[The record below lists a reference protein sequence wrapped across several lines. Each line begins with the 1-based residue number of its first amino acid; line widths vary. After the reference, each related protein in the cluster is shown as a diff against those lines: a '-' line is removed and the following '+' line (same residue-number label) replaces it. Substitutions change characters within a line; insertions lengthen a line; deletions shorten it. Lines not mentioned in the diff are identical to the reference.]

1 MKGVLG
7 MADLQRIGRV
17 VACDPQNRE
26 CRIEEPRVVIDSRR
40 VEGGEVFVA
49 LRGEQTDGHRYVD
62 EVFSR
67 GASWAVVS
75 EEWFASRPAGSEE
88 AGRRYLVVGDTTS
101 GLQQMASAYRRTFSI
116 PVFAVG
122 GSNGKTTTKELIA
135 SVLGTGFRVHMSRG
149 NLNNHLGVPLTLL
162 QMPRDTGLAVV
173 EMGINHPGEME
184 LLTSI
189 AMPTHGLLTNIG
201 HEHLEFLHDLD
212 GVAAAETKLYEYLD
226 LHGGTCFINTGDPR
240 LKRAAAGLAR
250 TVPYG
255 LEECPERG
263 PCVRDVTL
271 DAFGRPSFRLCSGS
285 DSVLVALK
293 LTGRHNVINALA
305 AAVAGSYFGLSLD
318 SIREGLEKLQP
329 ASGWKRMEFQ
339 EAGGVMIVN
348 DTYNANPDSVRLALD
363 LLGELQC
370 TGRKIAVLGDMLELG
385 SSAELEHEKTGRYI
399 QQSAIDMLFTFGD
412 LSRLFGAENRS
423 RLCGHFRNR
432 DELYRALA
440 GIVASGDA
448 VLFKGSR
455 GMRLEEVAD
464 ALCRD
469 RASQSTKL

>member
-1 MKGVLG
+1 MKGVIG
-7 MADLQRIGRV
+7 IDDLRRIGRV
-17 VACDPQNRE
+17 VTEGTQNQPN
-26 CRIEEPRVVIDSRR
+26 RIIEPRVVIDSRQ
-40 VEGGEVFVA
+40 VKGGEIFVA
-49 LRGEQTDGHRYVD
+49 LRGERTDGHRYVD
-62 EVFSR
+62 EVFAR

-75 EEWFASRPAGSEE
+75 EEWLASRPSGSGTAE
-88 AGRRYLVVGDTTS
+88 RRYLVVSDTTS
-101 GLQQMASAYRRTFSI
+101 GLQQMAAAYRRTFPI
-116 PVFAVG
+116 PLFAVG
-122 GSNGKTTTKELIA
+122 GSNGKTTTKELIG

-162 QMPRDTGLAVV
+162 QMQCDTEMAVV

-184 LLTSI
+184 LLASI

-201 HEHLEFLHDLD
+201 HEHLEFLNDLA
-212 GVAAAETKLYEYLD
+212 GVAAAETKLYDYLD
-226 LHGGTCFINTGDPR
+226 LHGGTCFINTDDPW
-240 LKRAAAGLAR
+240 LKRSAAGLTRA
-250 TVPYG
+250 VLYG
-255 LEECPERG
+255 LKESGESIPH
-263 PCVRDVTL
+263 VRDVTL
-271 DAFGRPSFRLCSGS
+271 DAFGRASFRLFSGT
-285 DSVLVALK
+285 DFENIALK

-305 AAVAGSYFGLSLD
+305 AAAVGRYFGLSLG
-318 SIREGLEKLQP
+318 SIKEGLEKLQP

-385 SSAELEHEKTGRYI
+385 ASAELEHEKTGRYI
-399 QQSAIDMLFTFGD
+399 QQSAIDMLFTFGN
-412 LSRLFGAENRS
+412 LSRLFGGENRS
-423 RLCGHFRNR
+423 RLCGHFENR

-440 GIVASGDA
+440 GVVASGDA